1 MDAIIQEKSLNMI
14 EFIEYQ
20 AEIQRK
26 YIQKEISAEDAMGLT
41 GKMFIRLQLNLE
53 EINSRKN

>member
-26 YIQKEISAEDAMGLT
+26 YMQKEISAEDAMELT